1 MPRPYWVAF
10 ILAPIACAQTSNR
23 CADLTGFKIPGVP
36 MVITKAVTIPASSTA
51 RPSTAETSATSA
63 TIPSHCQADGMINER
78 TGADGKT
85 YGIGFSLALPDTW
98 NNRFL
103 FQGGGGYNGSVR
115 PPVGSAAAGDNPGLA
130 RGFAVVSTDTGHKG
144 STFDRTYDADQQA
157 SIDFAQVAVGRVA
170 ELAKQIIAHYYGQS
184 ARYSYFAG
192 CSTGG
197 REAMLTTQRYPTE
210 FDGVVSGDPAIRTGF
225 SRIGNTWSTVAFNQ
239 IAPKDD
245 SGRAQPNKVFSES
258 DIKLIVNGVLNA
270 CDANDGLKDGM
281 VFNTRACKFDPD
293 VLACK
298 GSKNDSCLTSQQTA
312 AIKKAFAGPH
322 NSRGDLVYP
331 MNGYDAGIANLL
343 PSPKPPANPPAA
355 GAPAP
360 PTSIDVDQRL
370 FALLGDPLEALTDT
384 TWTNLDTFSAH
395 GGKLLF
401 YHGMSDQAFSA
412 MDTLDYY
419 QRMAKA
425 NGGADKVQNWSR
437 VYLVPGMYH
446 CRGGEFALDNFD
458 LLTAVVDWVEKGT
471 APDSVVA
478 TGKAFPGR
486 SRPLCAYPKYA
497 HYTGNG
503 DPQDAKNF
511 ECRE

>member
-1 MPRPYWVAF
+1 MRTLL
-10 ILAPIACAQTSNR
+10 LALALVPLASAQSSNK
-23 CADLTGFKIPGVP
+23 CADITRFRIPNVG
-36 MVITKAVTIPASSTA
+36 MVITKAETIPASAPGASPGVPA
-51 RPSTAETSATSA
+51 
-63 TIPSHCQADGMINER
+63 HCQAEAVINER
-78 TGADGKT
+78 TGAGGKT
-85 YGIGFSLALPDTW
+85 YGINFALALPENW

-115 PPVGSAAAGDNPGLA
+115 PPLGGAAAGDNPGLA

-144 STFDRTYDADQQA
+144 ATFDTTYNVDQQA
-157 SIDFAQVAVGRVA
+157 SLDFAQIAVGRVT
-170 ELAKQIIAHYYGQS
+170 ELAKQIVTQYYGQP
-184 ARYSYFAG
+184 ARYSYFVG

-197 REAMLTTQRYPTE
+197 REGMLMTQRYPGY
-210 FDGVVSGDPAIRTGF
+210 FDGVVSGDPAMRTGF
-225 SRIGNTWSTVAFNQ
+225 SQIGNNWAAVAFNQ

-245 SGRAQPNKVFSES
+245 AGRPQPNKVFSDS
-258 DIKLIVNGVLNA
+258 DKKLIVNGILNA

-281 VFNTRACKFDPD
+281 VFNTRACKFDPE
-293 VLACK
+293 VLTCK
-298 GSKNDSCLTSQQTA
+298 GAKTDVCLTSQQTGA
-312 AIKKAFAGPH
+312 LKKAFAGPR
-322 NSRGDLVYP
+322 NSKGDLVYHL
-331 MNGYDAGIANLL
+331 NNYDAGIVNLL
-343 PSPKPPANPPAA
+343 PGSNPPAA
-355 GAPAP
+355 GAQVP

-370 FALLGDPLEALTDT
+370 FALLGNPLEALTDT
-384 TWTNLDTFSAH
+384 TWTNLSSFSGH

-419 QRMAKA
+419 ERMAKA
-425 NGGADKVQNWSR
+425 NGGIDEVETWSR
-437 VYLVPGMYH
+437 MYLVPGMYH

-458 LLTAVVDWVEKGT
+458 LLTAVVNWVEKGT

-497 HYTGNG
+497 HYKGQG
-503 DPQDAKNF
+503 DPEDAKNF

>member
-1 MPRPYWVAF
+1 MKPYW
-10 ILAPIACAQTSNR
+10 LATLALVPTIASAQTSTK
-23 CADLTGFKIPGVP
+23 CADLTNFKIPGAT
-36 MVITKAVTIPASSTA
+36 MVITKATVVPASSSA
-51 RPSTAETSATSA
+51 AAATAETSATSA
-63 TIPSHCQADGMINER
+63 TIPSHCRVEGMINER
-78 TGADGKT
+78 TGADGRT
-85 YGIGFSLALPDTW
+85 YGIGFELALPNNW

-115 PPVGSAAAGDNPGLA
+115 PPMGAAAAGDVPGIA

-144 STFDRTYDADQQA
+144 ATFDRTYDVDQQA
-157 SIDFAQVAVGRVA
+157 SIDFAQVAVDRVA
-170 ELAKQIIAHYYGQS
+170 VLSKQIIAHYYGQP
-184 ARYSYFAG
+184 AQYSYFAG

-197 REAMLTTQRYPTE
+197 REGMLMTQRYPAE
-210 FDGVVSGDPAIRTGF
+210 FDGVISGDPAMRTGF
-225 SRIGNTWSTVAFNQ
+225 SQIGNNWSAVAFNQ

-245 SGRAQPNKVFSES
+245 SGKPQPNKVFSES
-258 DIKLIVNGVLNA
+258 DIKLIVTGILNA

-293 VLACK
+293 VLVCK
-298 GSKNDSCLTSQQTA
+298 AGKNDSCLTPQQTA

-331 MNGYDAGIANLL
+331 MNGFDAGIANLL
-343 PSPKPPANPPAA
+343 PSPKPPANPPTN
-355 GAPAP
+355 AP
-360 PTSIDVDQRL
+360 PVSIDVDARL
-370 FALLGDPLEALTDT
+370 FSLLGNPLEAITDT
-384 TWTNLDTFSAH
+384 TWTNLSTFSAH

-425 NGGADKVQNWSR
+425 NGGMDKVQNWSR
-437 VYLVPGMYH
+437 MFLVPGMYH

-458 LLTAVVDWVEKGT
+458 LLTPLLNWVEKGT

-478 TGKAFPGR
+478 KGKAFPGR
-486 SRPLCAYPKYA
+486 TRPLCAYPKYA
-497 HYTGNG
+497 FYTGKG
-503 DPQDAKNF
+503 DSEDAKNF
-511 ECRE
+511 VCRE

>member
-1 MPRPYWVAF
+1 MRAYWLTFVLIPVAY
-10 ILAPIACAQTSNR
+10 AQTSSR
-23 CADLTGFKIPGVP
+23 CADLVNFKIPGVP
-36 MVITKAVTIPASSTA
+36 MAITKAVTIPASSAPGTA
-51 RPSTAETSATSA
+51 TAETSATAA

-78 TGADGKT
+78 KGADGRT
-85 YGIGFSLALPDTW
+85 YGIGFALALPDNW

-115 PPVGSAAAGDNPGLA
+115 PPVGAAAAGNNPGLA

-144 STFDRTYDADQQA
+144 ATFDRTYDVDQQA
-157 SIDFAQVAVGRVA
+157 SLDFAEVAVDRVA
-170 ELAKQIIAHYYGQS
+170 ELAKQIITHYYGQS
-184 ARYSYFAG
+184 AGHSYFAG

-197 REAMLTTQRYPTE
+197 REAMLMTQRYPTE
-210 FDGVVSGDPAIRTGF
+210 FDGVISGDPAMRTGF
-225 SRIGNTWSTVAFNQ
+225 SRIGNNWSAVAFNQ

-245 SGRAQPNKVFSES
+245 SGRPLPNKVFSEG
-258 DIKLIVNGVLNA
+258 DIKLIVNGILNA
-270 CDANDGLKDGM
+270 CDAKDGLKDGM
-281 VFNTRACKFDPD
+281 VFNTRACNFDPD
-293 VLACK
+293 TLECK

-322 NSRGDLVYP
+322 NSRGELVYP
-331 MNGYDAGIANLL
+331 MNHYDAGIANLL
-343 PSPKPPANPPAA
+343 PKPSANPPAA
-355 GAPAP
+355 GASVP
-360 PTSIDVDQRL
+360 PVSIDVDGRL
-370 FALLGDPLEALTDT
+370 FSLLGDPLEAVTDT
-384 TWTNLDTFSAH
+384 TWTNLTTFSAR

-425 NGGADKVQNWSR
+425 NGGMDQVENWSR
-437 VYLVPGMYH
+437 MFLVPGMYH

-458 LLTAVVDWVEKGT
+458 LLTALVNWVEKGT
-471 APDSVVA
+471 APDFVVA

-497 HYTGNG
+497 YYKGQG
-503 DPQDAKNF
+503 DPEDAKNF

>member
-1 MPRPYWVAF
+1 MRTYWLGFVLIPVAY
-10 ILAPIACAQTSNR
+10 AQTSNK
-23 CADLTGFKIPGVP
+23 CADLVKFKIPGVP
-36 MVITKAVTIPASSTA
+36 MVITKAAAIPTSSGAAT
-51 RPSTAETSATSA
+51 STAETSATSA

-78 TGADGKT
+78 SGADGKT
-85 YGIGFSLALPDTW
+85 YGIGFSIALPDNW

-115 PPVGSAAAGDNPGLA
+115 PPVGAAAAGDNPGLA

-144 STFDRTYDADQQA
+144 SAFDRTYDVDQQA
-157 SIDFAQVAVGRVA
+157 SLDFAEVAVGRVA
-170 ELAKQIIAHYYGQS
+170 ELAKQIIAYYYGQS

-197 REAMLTTQRYPTE
+197 REAMLMTQRYPAE
-210 FDGVVSGDPAIRTGF
+210 FDGVISGDPAMRTGF
-225 SRIGNTWSTVAFNQ
+225 SQIGNTWSAVAFNQ

-258 DIKLIVNGVLNA
+258 DIKLIVNGILNA

-281 VFNTRACKFDPD
+281 VFNTRACKFDPE
-293 VLACK
+293 VLTCK
-298 GSKNDSCLTSQQTA
+298 GAKNDSCLTSQQTA
-312 AIKKAFAGPH
+312 AIKKAFAGPV
-322 NSRGDLVYP
+322 NSKGELVYP
-331 MNGYDAGIANLL
+331 MNPYDAGIANLL
-343 PSPKPPANPPAA
+343 PSPKPPSNPRAA

-360 PTSIDVDQRL
+360 PVSIDVDQRL
-370 FALLGDPLEALTDT
+370 FALLGNPLEAVTDT
-384 TWTNLDTFSAH
+384 TWTNLSTFSAH

-401 YHGMSDQAFSA
+401 YHGLSDQAFSA

-425 NGGADKVQNWSR
+425 NGGMDKVETWSR
-437 VYLVPGMYH
+437 MFLVPGMYH

-458 LLTAVVDWVEKGT
+458 LLTAAVAWVEKGT

-497 HYTGNG
+497 HYKGQG
-503 DPQDAKNF
+503 DPEDARNF

>member
-1 MPRPYWVAF
+1 MKPYW
-10 ILAPIACAQTSNR
+10 LATLALVPTIASAQTSTK
-23 CADLTGFKIPGVP
+23 CADLTNFKIPGAT
-36 MVITKAVTIPASSTA
+36 MVITKATVVPASSSSA
-51 RPSTAETSATSA
+51 AAATAETSATSA
-63 TIPSHCQADGMINER
+63 TIPSHCRVEGMINER
-78 TGADGKT
+78 TGADGRT
-85 YGIGFSLALPDTW
+85 YGIGFELALPNNW

-115 PPVGSAAAGDNPGLA
+115 PPVGAAAAGDVPGIA

-144 STFDRTYDADQQA
+144 ATFDRTYDVDQQA
-157 SIDFAQVAVGRVA
+157 SIDFAQVAVDRVA
-170 ELAKQIIAHYYGQS
+170 VLSKQIIAHYYGQP
-184 ARYSYFAG
+184 AQYSYFAG

-197 REAMLTTQRYPTE
+197 REGMLMTQRYPAE
-210 FDGVVSGDPAIRTGF
+210 FDGVISGDPAMRTGF
-225 SRIGNTWSTVAFNQ
+225 SQIGNNWSAVAFNQ

-245 SGRAQPNKVFSES
+245 SGKPQPNKVFSES
-258 DIKLIVNGVLNA
+258 DIKLIVTGILNA

-293 VLACK
+293 VLVCK
-298 GSKNDSCLTSQQTA
+298 AGKNDSCLTPQQTA

-331 MNGYDAGIANLL
+331 MNGFDAGIANLL
-343 PSPKPPANPPAA
+343 PSPKPPANPPTN
-355 GAPAP
+355 AP
-360 PTSIDVDQRL
+360 PMSIDVDARL
-370 FALLGDPLEALTDT
+370 FSLLGNPLEAITDT
-384 TWTNLDTFSAH
+384 TWTNLSTFSAH

-425 NGGADKVQNWSR
+425 NGGMDKVQNWSR
-437 VYLVPGMYH
+437 MFLVPGMYH

-458 LLTAVVDWVEKGT
+458 LLTALVNWVEKGT

-478 TGKAFPGR
+478 KGKAFPGR
-486 SRPLCAYPKYA
+486 
-497 HYTGNG
+497 T
-503 DPQDAKNF
+503 
-511 ECRE
+511 

>member
-1 MPRPYWVAF
+1 MRTYWLGFVLIPVAY
-10 ILAPIACAQTSNR
+10 AQTSNK
-23 CADLTGFKIPGVP
+23 CADLTKFKIPGVP
-36 MVITKAVTIPASSTA
+36 MVITKAAEIPTSSG
-51 RPSTAETSATSA
+51 PGSSTAETSATSA
-63 TIPSHCQADGMINER
+63 TIPAHCQADGMINER

-85 YGIGFSLALPDTW
+85 YGIGFSLALPDEW

-115 PPVGSAAAGDNPGLA
+115 PPVGTAAAGDNPGLA

-144 STFDRTYDADQQA
+144 STFDRTYDVDQQA
-157 SIDFAQVAVGRVA
+157 SLDFAEVAVGRVA
-170 ELAKQIIAHYYGQS
+170 ELAKQIIAYYYGQS

-197 REAMLTTQRYPTE
+197 REAMLMTQRYPAE
-210 FDGVVSGDPAIRTGF
+210 FDGVISGDPAMRTGF
-225 SRIGNTWSTVAFNQ
+225 SGIGNNWAAVAFNE

-258 DIKLIVNGVLNA
+258 DIKLIVKGVLDA

-281 VFNTRACKFDPD
+281 VFNTRACKFDPE

-298 GSKNDSCLTSQQTA
+298 GVKNDSCLTSQQTA
-312 AIKKAFAGPH
+312 AIKKAFGGPH
-322 NSRGDLVYP
+322 NSKGELIYP
-331 MNGYDAGIANLL
+331 MNPYDAGIANLL
-343 PSPKPPANPPAA
+343 PSPKPPSNPRAA
-355 GAPAP
+355 GAPTPAV
-360 PTSIDVDQRL
+360 SIDVDQRL
-370 FALLGDPLEALTDT
+370 FALLGNPLEAVTDT
-384 TWTNLDTFSAH
+384 TWTNLSSFSGH

-401 YHGMSDQAFSA
+401 YHGLSDQAFSA

-425 NGGADKVQNWSR
+425 NGGMEQVQNWSR
-437 VYLVPGMYH
+437 MFLVPGMYH

-458 LLTAVVDWVEKGT
+458 LLTAAVAWVEKGT

-478 TGKAFPGR
+478 KGKAFPGR

-497 HYTGNG
+497 HYTGQG
-503 DPQDAKNF
+503 DPEDAKNF
-511 ECRE
+511 DCRE

>member
-1 MPRPYWVAF
+1 MRPYWLAF
-10 ILAPIACAQTSNR
+10 VLIPMAYAQTSSN
-23 CADLTGFKIPGVP
+23 CADLTKFKIPGVP
-36 MVITKAVTIPASSTA
+36 MVITKAVTIPASSAGVT
-51 RPSTAETSATSA
+51 STTETSASSA
-63 TIPSHCQADGMINER
+63 TIPAHCQADGMINQR
-78 TGADGKT
+78 TGAEGRT
-85 YGIGFSLALPDTW
+85 YGIGFSLALPDNW

-115 PPVGSAAAGDNPGLA
+115 PPVGAAAAGGDPGLV

-144 STFDRTYDADQQA
+144 STFDRSYDVDQQA
-157 SIDFAQVAVGRVA
+157 SLDFAQVAVDRVA
-170 ELAKQIIAHYYGQS
+170 ELAKQIIAHYYGQP

-197 REAMLTTQRYPTE
+197 REAMLMTQRYPTE
-210 FDGVVSGDPAIRTGF
+210 FDGVISGDPAMRTDF
-225 SRIGNTWSTVAFNQ
+225 SRIGNQWSAAAFNQ

-245 SGRAQPNKVFSES
+245 SGRPEPSKVFSES
-258 DIKLIVNGVLNA
+258 DIKLIVNGILNA
-270 CDANDGLKDGM
+270 CDAQDGLKDGM

-322 NSRGDLVYP
+322 DSRGDLVYP
-331 MNGYDAGIANLL
+331 MNAYDAGIANLL
-343 PSPKPPANPPAA
+343 PSPKPPANPRAA
-355 GAPAP
+355 GAPVP
-360 PTSIDVDQRL
+360 PLSIDVDQRL
-370 FALLGDPLEALTDT
+370 FALLGDPLEAVTDT
-384 TWTNLDTFSAH
+384 TWANLSTFSAH

-425 NGGADKVQNWSR
+425 NGGMDKVQNWSR
-437 VYLVPGMYH
+437 IFLVPGMYH
-446 CRGGEFALDNFD
+446 CRGGDYALDNFD
-458 LLTAVVDWVEKGT
+458 LLTAVVNWVENGT

-497 HYTGNG
+497 HYKGQG
-503 DPQDAKNF
+503 DPEDARNF